1 MLRRFLIAAACAVT
15 LLTAA
20 ATPAAAI
27 PPGGDQLLVIN
38 YFSGGDRQ
46 TLIGQKW
53 RGCPGQPT
61 GQWGQTSTHMS
72 FHTVPC

>member
-1 MLRRFLIAAACAVT
+1 MLRRC

-20 ATPAAAI
+20 FAVAMLTAGAFPAAAI
-27 PPGGDQLLVIN
+27 PPGEQLLVIN
-38 YFSGGDRQ
+38 YYSSGDRQ

-53 RGCPGQPT
+53 RGCPGQEP
-61 GQWGQTSTHMS
+61 GQWGQTSRHLD